1 MAKFEC
7 KVCGYV
13 YDEEAGDFEHD
24 IKPGTKFDELPSD
37 WECPICLLGKD
48 EFVQI

>member
-13 YDEEAGDFEHD
+13 YDEETGDLDHD
-24 IKPGTKFDELPSD
+24 IKAGTKFDELPQD
-37 WECPICLLGKD
+37 WECPICLVGKD